1 MGKDKRKNEVR
12 GTSPQLPQDV
22 YDLIKHCVRHG
33 ISDEDIFLC
42 HEEKLQGMS
51 QDSLRKFCK
60 EYQNEKNE
68 DHVSYLE
75 CAASDNDNDI
85 ETTGVQSISKNKK
98 LNKRKENT
106 IRTKG
111 GKFRYPKY
119 PEEIDHLIKK
129 CVYDGMRSRQILKKY
144 GSKLHGTSV
153 SKLDFWCR
161 WYRKERDEVSSK
173 RGKSP
178 KLPQDVDDLIKHC
191 VRHNIN
197 YQDIY
202 TVHEDK
208 LQGMSQK
215 MLQKLCEEYKNK
227 EIEKKQMGAHTSSH
241 DAKEADNDATATI
254 SINKK
259 LRTNKKKNE
268 VRGTS
273 PQLPQDVY
281 DLIKHCV
288 RHGISYD
295 DIFLCHEEKL

>member
-1 MGKDKRKNEVR
+1 MG
-12 GTSPQLPQDV
+12 
-22 YDLIKHCVRHG
+22 
-33 ISDEDIFLC
+33 
-42 HEEKLQGMS
+42 
-51 QDSLRKFCK
+51 
-60 EYQNEKNE
+60 
-68 DHVSYLE
+68 
-75 CAASDNDNDI
+75 
-85 ETTGVQSISKNKK
+85 SKNKK
-98 LNKRKENT
+98 W
-106 IRTKG
+106 
-111 GKFRYPKY
+111 
-119 PEEIDHLIKK
+119 
-129 CVYDGMRSRQILKKY
+129 SR
-144 GSKLHGTSV
+144 
-153 SKLDFWCR
+153 R
-161 WYRKERDEVSSK
+161 ERDEVSSN

-191 VRHNIN
+191 VGHNIN

-295 DIFLCHEEKL
+295 DIFLCHEEKLEGMSQDSLRKLCEEYQNEKNEDHVSYSESAASDNGNDNETTGVQSISKNKK